1 MQDVSSALYLE
12 SFKKNKITSLYKHA
26 GDIFERLVNTLYS
39 EFNKDWLSE
48 IKNDQLAKAT
58 IGNLT
63 LLSVADHL
71 PWKNPQD
78 LINRLEK
85 VCNINSLFHKLTQIY
100 IIFYTN
106 VLLTAVLYFI
116 TLALIGAWQTPN

>member
-12 SFKKNKITSLYKHA
+12 SFQKNKITSMYEHA
-26 GDIFERLVNTLYS
+26 KDIFERLVNTLYS
-39 EFNKDWLSE
+39 EFDKDWLSE
-48 IKNDQLAKAT
+48 IKNEQLAKAT

-85 VCNINSLFHKLTQIY
+85 VCNINT
-100 IIFYTN
+100 YT
-106 VLLTAVLYFI
+106 LS
-116 TLALIGAWQTPN
+116 